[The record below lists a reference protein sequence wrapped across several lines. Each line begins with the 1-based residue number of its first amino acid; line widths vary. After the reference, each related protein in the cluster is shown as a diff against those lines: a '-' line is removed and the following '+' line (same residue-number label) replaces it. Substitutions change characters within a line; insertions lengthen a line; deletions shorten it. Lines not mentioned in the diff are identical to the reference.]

1 MIQGRKYDLERFNSV
16 YGLNLVIIMAGN
28 ECSGK
33 ILINDGEKT
42 VSVRIIGKSESE
54 LYDIFTFMRKMKKE
68 PGKYT
73 LELEID

>member
-1 MIQGRKYDLERFNSV
+1 MALIW
-16 YGLNLVIIMAGN
+16 VIIMANN
-28 ECSGK
+28 ELTGK
-33 ILINDGEKT
+33 ILINDGAKT
-42 VSVRIIGKSESE
+42 ITVRITGKSESE

>member
-1 MIQGRKYDLERFNSV
+1 M
-16 YGLNLVIIMAGN
+16 IIMADK
-28 ECSGK
+28 ELTGK

-42 VSVRIIGKSESE
+42 VSVRIMGKSESE